1 MIIKNKTVIE
11 EFIRLAKKFS
21 NKTAI
26 KTEHEQSSYS
36 KILSQLEIISN
47 NLSYY
52 CKKEKTLAIAMD
64 RTILQIISIL
74 GCLKSDKSFIIFD
87 EKIPLEKKE

>member
-1 MIIKNKTVIE
+1 MIGIQLKIMLIFLHSLNDKFEIPVLRKLGFNQNQNFLSVIIKNKTVIE

-36 KILSQLEIISN
+36 KILSTGN
-47 NLSYY
+47 N
-52 CKKEKTLAIAMD
+52 
-64 RTILQIISIL
+64 
-74 GCLKSDKSFIIFD
+74 
-87 EKIPLEKKE
+87 